1 MLTEKSFDTGTV
13 ALNYV
18 EGPAAGPLPPMPNAS
33 LFWPDCSATLRRW
46 STSSAVSSSQ
56 SGQG

>member
-13 ALNYV
+13 ALNYA
-18 EGPAAGPLPPMPNAS
+18 EGLAAGPLPPMPNAS
-33 LFWPDCSATLRRW
+33 PFLPGNWATLRRR
-46 STSSAVSSSQ
+46 STSSAVSSTQ